1 MSYDRFLAICNP
13 LKYCSIMDFRLCFQ
27 LALWPW
33 IVGLFTMIIIV
44 FLVGNLQFCGLKIID
59 HYFCDLAPLLELS
72 CSDYTILELIDF
84 ISAICFVLLPFFF
97 ILFTYISIFITI
109 AGISST
115 VGKQKSF
122 SSCSSHLIV
131 VSTYYLTLITIYIAP
146 SKGQSFNIN
155 KIISLLYTMG
165 TPLFNPIIYS
175 LRNQEIKLALMRYNS
190 NISKNKLT
198 MRW

>member
-1 MSYDRFLAICNP
+1 MSYDRYLAICNP
-13 LKYCSIMDFRLCFQ
+13 LQYCSIMDFRLCFQ
-27 LALWPW
+27 LTLWSW
-33 IVGLFTMIIIV
+33 LLGIIAMFIIV
-44 FLVGNLQFCGLKIID
+44 IFVGNLLFCGPQIID

-72 CSDYTILELIDF
+72 CSDYTIPELIDF

-131 VSTYYLTLITIYIAP
+131 VSTYYLTLITIYLAS
-146 SKGQSFNIN
+146 SKGQSFNVN
-155 KIISLLYTMG
+155 KVISLLYTMG
-165 TPLFNPIIYS
+165 TPFLNPIIYS
-175 LRNQEIKLALMRYNS
+175 LRNQEIKLALRRYTS
-190 NISKNKLT
+190 IIFKRS
-198 MRW
+198 